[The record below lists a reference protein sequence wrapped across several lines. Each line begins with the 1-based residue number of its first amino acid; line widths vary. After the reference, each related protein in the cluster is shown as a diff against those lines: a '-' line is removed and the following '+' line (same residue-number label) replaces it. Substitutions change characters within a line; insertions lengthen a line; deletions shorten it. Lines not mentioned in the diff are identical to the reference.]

1 MPGALPQQ
9 EQLAELVELAE
20 PVQLGAL
27 VPTVVHLPELAIAEQ
42 PEPGPVRV
50 EQAVATEPLEQGQ
63 GIVAAASFAGRVRP
77 VQLGALVPT
86 VVHLPELAIAEQPVQ
101 QQGAGVQIAG

>member
-42 PEPGPVRV
+42 P
-50 EQAVATEPLEQGQ
+50 
-63 GIVAAASFAGRVRP
+63 
-77 VQLGALVPT
+77 
-86 VVHLPELAIAEQPVQ
+86 VQ
-101 QQGAGVQIAG
+101 QQGAVVQIAG